1 MQLRL
6 NGKSVDAFSKSR
18 IAALANRFPDFLL
31 IADGKV
37 TTSGDRVK
45 YRVEVR
51 DGNDRLKKWSETV
64 EYTDPGGGPMGNLFE
79 GGHVEKDE
87 LSDQGLDISFKIA
100 GQDAQFVGFVE
111 VGDDTTPLIG
121 VYLVVSDGG
130 ANFGI
135 AGFMLMQ

>member
-6 NGKSVDAFSKSR
+6 NGKSVDAFGKSR
-18 IAALANRFPDFLL
+18 LALGANRFPDFLL
-31 IADGKV
+31 FAGGKV

-45 YRVEVR
+45 YRVEWR

-79 GGHVEKDE
+79 GGLVRKDD
-87 LSDQGLDISFKIA
+87 LSGDGFDVIFKIA
-100 GQDAQFVGFVE
+100 GQDAQYVGYVE
-111 VGDDTTPLIG
+111 FGDETTPLIG
-121 VYLVVSDGG
+121 FYLIVSDGG

-135 AGFMLMQ
+135 TGLMLMQ